1 MKYLLMTAPNNGG
14 ISEVF
19 YTLLAPIGVAPQS
32 LITRWDSLVENSPIM
47 VVSASGQEEVG
58 LNYKWDSSSETFG
71 LNGENNNQVLKPTD
85 RESYAFLVNNNV
97 VSIMH
102 LNGEEEGD
110 ARFAV
115 AFSEPVTIKSVPDN
129 SDVSLGYTWDG
140 TDFTSP
146 EN

>member
-19 YTLLAPIGVAPQS
+19 YTMLAPTGSAPQS
-32 LITRWDSLVENSPIM
+32 LITRWDSLVENSPIS
-47 VVSASGQEEVG
+47 VVSVSGQEEVG
-58 LNYKWDSSSETFG
+58 LNYQWDNSSETFG
-71 LNGENNNQVLKPTD
+71 LNGENNQQVLKPTD
-85 RESYAFLVNNNV
+85 REAYAFLVDNSV

-115 AFSEPVTIKSVPDN
+115 AFSEPVTIKSVPDD
-129 SDVSLGYTWDG
+129 SDISLGYTWNG
-140 TDFTSP
+140 TDFLSP

>member
-19 YTLLAPIGVAPQS
+19 YTMLAPTGSAPQS
-32 LITRWDSLVENSPIM
+32 LITRWDSLVENSPIS
-47 VVSASGQEEVG
+47 VVSVSGQEEVG
-58 LNYKWDSSSETFG
+58 LNYEWDNSSETFG
-71 LNGENNNQVLKPTD
+71 LDGENNQQVLQSTD
-85 RESYAFLVNNNV
+85 REAYAFLVDNSV

-115 AFSEPVTIKSVPDN
+115 AFSEPVTIKSVPDD
-129 SDVSLGYTWDG
+129 SDISLGYTWNG
-140 TDFTSP
+140 TDFLSP

>member
-1 MKYLLMTAPNNGG
+1 MTAPNNGG

-19 YTLLAPIGVAPQS
+19 YTVLAPTGVATQS
-32 LITRWDSLVENSPIM
+32 LITRWDSLVENSPIS
-47 VVSASGQEEVG
+47 VVPVSGQEEVG
-58 LNYKWDSSSETFG
+58 LNYEWNSTSETFG
-71 LNGENNNQVLKPTD
+71 LNGENNEQILKSTD
-85 RESYAFLVNNNV
+85 REAYAFLVDNSV

-115 AFSEPVTIKSVPDN
+115 AFSEPVTIKSVPDD
-129 SDVSLGYTWDG
+129 SDISLGYTWNG
-140 TDFTSP
+140 TDFLSP

>member
-19 YTLLAPIGVAPQS
+19 YTMLAPTGSAPQS
-32 LITRWDSLVENSPIM
+32 LITRWDSLVENSPIS
-47 VVSASGQEEVG
+47 VVSVSGQEEVG
-58 LNYKWDSSSETFG
+58 LNYEWDNSSETFG
-71 LNGENNNQVLKPTD
+71 LNGENNQQVLKSTD
-85 RESYAFLVNNNV
+85 REAYAFLVDNSV

-115 AFSEPVTIKSVPDN
+115 AFSEPVTIKSVPDD
-129 SDVSLGYTWDG
+129 SDISLGYTWNG
-140 TDFTSP
+140 TDFLSP

>member
-1 MKYLLMTAPNNGG
+1 MTAPNNGG

-19 YTLLAPIGVAPQS
+19 YTMLAPTGSAPQS
-32 LITRWDSLVENSPIM
+32 LITRWDSLVENSPIS
-47 VVSASGQEEVG
+47 VVSVSGQEEVG
-58 LNYKWDSSSETFG
+58 LNYEWDNSSETFG
-71 LNGENNNQVLKPTD
+71 LDGENNQQVLQSTD
-85 RESYAFLVNNNV
+85 REAYAFLVDNSV

-115 AFSEPVTIKSVPDN
+115 AFSEPVTIKSVPDD
-129 SDVSLGYTWDG
+129 SDISLGYTWNG
-140 TDFTSP
+140 TDFLSP

>member
-19 YTLLAPIGVAPQS
+19 YTMLAPTGSAPQS
-32 LITRWDSLVENSPIM
+32 LITRWDSLVENSPIS
-47 VVSASGQEEVG
+47 VVSVSGQEEVG
-58 LNYKWDSSSETFG
+58 LNYEWDNSSETFG
-71 LNGENNNQVLKPTD
+71 LDGENNQQVLQSTD
-85 RESYAFLVNNNV
+85 REAYAFLVDNSV

-115 AFSEPVTIKSVPDN
+115 AFSEPVTIKSVPDD
-129 SDVSLGYTWDG
+129 SDISLGYTWNC
-140 TDFTSP
+140 TDFLSP

>member
-19 YTLLAPIGVAPQS
+19 YTILAPTGVATQS
-32 LITRWDSLVENSPIM
+32 LITRWDSLVENSPIS
-47 VVSASGQEEVG
+47 VVSVSGQEEVG
-58 LNYKWDSSSETFG
+58 LNYQWDNSSETFG
-71 LNGENNNQVLKPTD
+71 LNGENNEQILKSTD
-85 RESYAFLVNNNV
+85 REAYAFLVDNSV

-115 AFSEPVTIKSVPDN
+115 AFSEPVTIKSVPDD
-129 SDVSLGYTWDG
+129 SDISLGYTWNG
-140 TDFTSP
+140 TDFLSP